1 MTLQVDCTRGPLSDR
16 EAFAALLKELSIAL
30 KSKGLLLSTAVSAS
44 KEVIDVAY
52 DVPALI
58 KYVDWMN
65 VMSYDYHSNL
75 ESKTGH
81 VAPLYHNPNE
91 QTKYLNVNFSITYWL
106 EQGVPSNK
114 LVMGIPTYGQSFTLL
129 RKSQRNET
137 PGFNVKV
144 SGPGYT
150 GDFTKS
156 PGMLAYYEV

>member
-1 MTLQVDCTRGPLSDR
+1 MSDR
-16 EAFAALLKELSIAL
+16 EAFAALLKELNIAL

-44 KEVIDVAY
+44 KEVIDIAY

-91 QTKYLNVNFSITYWL
+91 QTKYSNVNFSITYWL

-114 LVMGIPTYGQSFTLL
+114 LVMGVPTYGQSFTLL
-129 RKSQRNET
+129 RKSQRNEK